1 MSFYSLSSA
10 RCSAAWSAL
19 SSCAWCRLTGSPR
32 GRRMPMRKRNV
43 QILFRLTEEEADYLC
58 SLAER
63 SGHSRQALL
72 QSMVMGYRLC
82 EKPDPEFYK
91 IMRELSAIGN
101 RINQLAAK
109 ANALDFVDAPMLREE
124 AKRWRDFR
132 LDVSK
137 CYLLPRKQKGWW
149 RSARYG
155 MCVAGST
162 TQSTMP
168 KIPKR
173 PPTQSTAT
181 PTCRRWWM

>member
-1 MSFYSLSSA
+1 
-10 RCSAAWSAL
+10 
-19 SSCAWCRLTGSPR
+19 
-32 GRRMPMRKRNV
+32 MRKRNV

-109 ANALDFVDAPMLREE
+109 ANALDFIDTPMLREE
-124 AKRWRDFR
+124 AKKWHDFQ
-132 LDVSK
+132 LDVRK
-137 CYLLPRKQKGWW
+137 KYLLP
-149 RSARYG
+149 
-155 MCVAGST
+155 
-162 TQSTMP
+162 
-168 KIPKR
+168 KR
-173 PPTQSTAT
+173 AAD
-181 PTCRRWWM
+181 